1 MLGIFLLALTIR
13 SAWTLDAATEDGF
26 KLTGGSDPYYHK
38 RVVDYVMENG
48 EHLVRDEMLNYP
60 YGANN
65 NRPPLFDWSIAIAGL
80 VLAPFFGDAAES
92 TWWAMEVLPAVYG
105 ALIVFPVYAIGR
117 AQFGREAG
125 LLGALFIAVN
135 SGHISHSTISLA
147 DHDSYVIFFGTC
159 AFFFFM
165 RALTEGS
172 DARWV
177 ADWRSAES
185 IKRGFADFLQS
196 ERLALGYAGLAGM
209 TLVLVALSWK
219 GFPYLMVILVIYL
232 VSQMVIN
239 QFRRVDSLTTAMLGI
254 VALSLPILLALPYY
268 WSMGFISPW
277 WDAPAYILLA
287 FIGAS
292 VLLVPTR
299 DLPWLLVLG
308 GTVTVATLGYLLL
321 TYVFTDLGFLLFSGQ
336 GYFVRT
342 KLFDTIAEAQPPT
355 FANFV
360 FSFGLVSVWFGFFG
374 LIWMAWQLFAN
385 RLWKK
390 DYLLILIW
398 AAVALY
404 MAQSAIRFIFNAT
417 PVMALLSGWVTW
429 LLIERAGFGD
439 VLEAW
444 RHYWG
449 RHGPTILFLALGSLL
464 VGFLTFFTVGP
475 LVGFLV
481 GILLLALMLSI
492 GHMAAGEDQ
501 YSLRDRLSGLRR
513 AFEIKRPAI
522 AFVVVGLLLLPNAFY
537 GYDAAVPYDDKK
549 DHDTGVYDFLRYSL
563 LRPEEYQYDQ
573 RNNISLYPDGVSGMY
588 NRTGVCNLA
597 AYTTKIDCESNS
609 GRWSASAIWY
619 MGITGPS
626 FPASYWIDGLEWLA
640 EQDTELPQEDR
651 PGFISWWDY
660 GFWAIDI
667 GEHPT
672 VADNFQFGYQM
683 AGNFIT
689 AQSEE
694 DALALL
700 LYRLV
705 EPEVDRESDRFPPA
719 IREIMLTYY
728 SEDNVTALEQII
740 ANPGEQVPE
749 GEDINKRNAAIRAG
763 RPVLASASL
772 AVLADAIYDVE
783 QATGHSIR
791 YFGADTRLMPYSAEN
806 TGIFYAPVT
815 LADYEL
821 NDFVAVSLGLSNGQI
836 VTYEE
841 ADELL
846 RNDPTLT
853 VTSQTLDYKQRFLNS
868 MFYRAFIGWSGPDI
882 GREATDGIPGI
893 SGEIGAD
900 TSLPPLPGW
909 GLKHFKLA
917 YANNGLRIL
926 KYYDGATI
934 NGVVQTEEGAPIP
947 NATVT
952 LLDEGGTP
960 HDSVVTDA
968 LGRYSVVAT
977 AGNHT
982 LMVSMGE
989 FGSDIERVHLT
1000 SNNILAREV
1009 GILISE
1015 AQATRATQP
1024 EIRIDIEVE
1033 AASLSGE
1040 LYWDAGEREP
1050 IAGIP
1055 VTATQTAT
1063 GREFS
1068 VDSGADGSFAFDAIA
1083 PGEYRVT
1090 ADLNGHELELAN
1102 YEGVAGLQ
1110 ADQSLEIDGA
1120 VVPASV
1126 LGLIGPGI
1134 GYIPGMVSFTLED
1147 HTNGTLMQREA
1158 LTSFRF
1164 DNLLPGNYTLRLD
1177 NDNKFSEW
1185 DNNTVAFTL
1194 AAGKESHHNTT
1205 LTEGTRVSGV
1215 LSWQGEPVADEHLS
1229 ITHVGGR
1236 HATEVTSDASGY
1248 FTTILPAGTYDL
1260 YALHSDANAAWLA
1273 RIDSEAPGGLLD
1285 AAMQPAGRITGL
1297 LFNDRDGDGEF
1308 EEMQDETVVRDAE
1321 LRFESVNG
1329 RVTVRSDNR
1338 GEYDVGLPP
1347 GDYTAYANYIDMD
1360 DKLAGLKRMQLDY
1373 GTLQSDLP
1381 MSPGHDLF
1389 VILIE
1394 EHLGMEM
1401 PISGLFTLD
1410 TTAGTVYTW
1419 GDEMATMVALPSGSY
1434 QPAMLRGGYEPLPPN
1449 DKYDHFAAGELQF
1462 RLVRTPVTVTGTVVY
1477 DGVPVPGAQLSFSP
1491 ADRIGDYFLNF
1502 TADEEG
1508 GFSVE
1513 LPPHEYVY
1521 SFTSDLAGQ
1530 RYFAQGSLTLPLAGA
1545 PVSLGE
1551 VATHLLLEV
1560 GGGALHQGEL
1570 KEGEVLFTSTSAPYD
1585 VTRLFATRFSGYHGW
1600 LPPGEY
1606 WVTFEGASGGS
1617 HYSHLSTLDLSAP
1630 ALLHDLPLAQGHFIN
1645 GALISE
1651 PTGELVDEDVT
1662 LMFISEL
1669 GTAIA
1674 RSNGLDGDYGPF
1686 DLQPGSYQLEITL
1699 PGFQSYSAP
1708 VEVTGSSYFNV
1719 DMIPETLPLTLNLT
1733 YRDADGVLQPL
1744 AGVAATFSREGGWSQ
1759 TWTSDANGTIQLPE
1773 MVPARYDVSVDDYL
1787 DDGADQFY
1795 LERTLRLRPGN
1806 GHQFFDYPAT
1816 WKARFQGSVFYD
1828 RNFDGTPD
1836 GDELLAGATVEIRLG
1851 TGESVLESLETDG
1864 SGSFLIYLK
1873 PDNYLLRAFS
1883 GSGTAYTLI
1892 ESLDFNG
1899 SRDYN
1904 LSLERGVEY
1913 EWHFVAS
1920 DDGSPVAFDDV
1931 RFRAG
1936 DELLLHLEPTDGTVT
1951 TILPPGAYNLTAL
1964 LEVLDGSPDRIFVLD
1979 EAIALALADDGSAT
1993 TLELERQLLR
2003 GADVAVD
2010 RHTAPAAVGQSVNF
2024 TFNFTGTGH
2033 RTTTFQAEVT
2043 GNGENW
2049 TAIFRAPDVSVG
2061 PGESREMVL
2070 DITPG
2075 DGVIPGV
2082 YRNFNVRFFWEG
2094 QELYDDVSFDF
2105 ELEVTPTERPPPDF
2119 SISEVTWAPDNI
2131 EPGTEVTLQATVA
2144 NTIAGSGEQFPQ
2156 VGFYLNDELIEMTS
2170 TAFDGEG
2177 ESVVEATWVAS
2188 EGVHSFRVE
2197 VDPEELFSEQ
2207 DETNNAKPLVLTVE
2221 AAAEEVEDFPWV
2233 MTFVVATLLL
2243 TIAYFALRLRR

>member
-1 MLGIFLLALTIR
+1 VVGIFLLALTIR

-135 SGHISHSTISLA
+135 SGHVSHSTLSLA
-147 DHDSYVIFFGTC
+147 DHDSYIIFFGTC
-159 AFFFFM
+159 TFFFFM
-165 RALTEGS
+165 RALTEGN

-177 ADWRSAES
+177 ADWRSGES
-185 IKRGFADFLQS
+185 IKRGFTDFLQS
-196 ERLALGYAGLAGM
+196 ERLALGYAGLAGI

-219 GFPYLMVILVIYL
+219 GFPYLMVIVAVYL

-239 QFRRVDSLTTAMLGI
+239 AFRRVDSLTAAILGL
-254 VALSLPILLALPYY
+254 VTLSLPVLLSFPYY
-268 WSMGFISPW
+268 STMGFISPW

-292 VLLVPTR
+292 ALLVPTR

-308 GTVTVATLGYLLL
+308 GTAAVAAIGYLLL
-321 TYVFTDLGFLLFSGQ
+321 TYVFVDLGFLLFSGQ

-355 FANFV
+355 FANFI
-360 FSFGLVSVWFGFFG
+360 FSFGLVSVWFGVFG

-390 DYLLILIW
+390 DYLFILIW
-398 AAVALY
+398 AFVALY

-429 LLIERAGFGD
+429 LLIENAGFGN

-449 RHGPTILFLALGSLL
+449 RHGPTILFLTLGSLL
-464 VGFLTFFTVGP
+464 VGFLTIFTVGL

-501 YSLRDRLSGLRR
+501 YSLRDRLSGLHR

-522 AFVVVGLLLLPNAFY
+522 AFVVVGMLLLPNAFY
-537 GYDAAVPYDDKK
+537 GYDAAVPYEDKK

-563 LRPEEYQYDQ
+563 LRPDEYEYDQ
-573 RNNISLYPDGVSGMY
+573 RNNASLYPEGVTGMY
-588 NRTGVCNLA
+588 NRTETSQL
-597 AYTTKIDCESNS
+597 
-609 GRWSASAIWY
+609 WY
-619 MGITGPS
+619 MGISGPS

-640 EQDTELPQEDR
+640 EQDTELPQEKR

-660 GFWAIDI
+660 GFWSIDI

-672 VADNFQFGYQM
+672 VADNFQFGYQL

-689 AQSEE
+689 AQGEQ

-700 LYRLV
+700 LYRLI
-705 EPEVDRESDRFPPA
+705 EPEVDRESDRFSPG
-719 IREIMLTYY
+719 IREIMLAYY
-728 SEDNVTALEQII
+728 SEDNVTALERII

-763 RPVLASASL
+763 RPILASVSL
-772 AVLADAIYDVE
+772 AELADAIYDIE

-806 TGIFYAPVT
+806 TGILYAPVT

-821 NDFVAVSLGLSNGQI
+821 NDFVAVSLVLSNGQT
-836 VTYEE
+836 VSYKE

-846 RNDPTLT
+846 RNDPSLS
-853 VTSQTLDYKQRFLNS
+853 VTSQTLEYKQRFLDS

-882 GREATDGIPGI
+882 GREASDGIPGI

-909 GLKHFKLA
+909 GLKHFKLV

-934 NGVVQTEEGAPIP
+934 SGVVQTEEGAPVP

-952 LLDEGGTP
+952 LLDEYSTP
-960 HDSVVTDA
+960 HDSVTTDA
-968 LGRYSVVAT
+968 QGRYSIVAP

-982 LMVSMGE
+982 LTVSMGE
-989 FGSDIERVHLT
+989 FGSDIERLRLT
-1000 SNNILAREV
+1000 SNNILAREE

-1024 EIRIDIEVE
+1024 EIRVDIKVE

-1055 VTATQTAT
+1055 VTATQTVT

-1068 VDSGADGSFAFDAIA
+1068 VDSGTDGSFAFDAIA

-1102 YEGVAGLQ
+1102 YEGVAGLR

-1120 VVPASV
+1120 VIGSTV
-1126 LGLIGPGI
+1126 LGLLDRSIELTPQPLTI
-1134 GYIPGMVSFTLED
+1134 TLFD
-1147 HTNGTLMQREA
+1147 HTNSTLLRREA
-1158 LTSFRF
+1158 QTGFRF
-1164 DNLLPGNYTLRLD
+1164 DNLLPGNYTLRLEED
-1177 NDNKFSEW
+1177 EQFSDW
-1185 DNNTVAFTL
+1185 SNNTIIFSL

-1205 LTEGTRVSGV
+1205 LTAGSRVSGT
-1215 LSWQGEPVADEHLS
+1215 LTWRGDPVPETQIS
-1229 ITHVGGR
+1229 ITHQGR
-1236 HATEVTSDASGY
+1236 LHSEEVETDAQGH
-1248 FTTILPAGTYDL
+1248 FTTILPKGTYDF
-1260 YALHSDANAAWLA
+1260 YALHTDANAAWLA
-1273 RIDSEAPGGLLD
+1273 RVETGSAEELMAI
-1285 AAMQPAGRITGL
+1285 MQPAGTITGK
-1297 LFNDRDGDGEF
+1297 LFKDLDGDGVF
-1308 EEMQDETVVRDAE
+1308 EPGSNERDVGGAE
-1321 LRFESVNG
+1321 VWLDSANG
-1329 RVTVRSDNR
+1329 RLTLMSGPR
-1338 GEYDVGLPP
+1338 GDFEALLPP
-1347 GDYTAYANYIDMD
+1347 GDYTAYAFFAEAEGI
-1360 DKLAGLKRMQLDY
+1360 LAGLKRMQLEY
-1373 GTLQSDLP
+1373 GTLEADLP
-1381 MSPGHDLF
+1381 LSVGHDLF
-1389 VILIE
+1389 VILTE
-1394 EHLGMEM
+1394 EHLGEERQVGGVFSLEAT
-1401 PISGLFTLD
+1401 SGLLH
-1410 TTAGTVYTW
+1410 TW
-1419 GDEMATMVALPSGSY
+1419 TDEMGTMLPL
-1434 QPAMLRGGYEPLPPN
+1434 PAGNYRPAIHLTGYESLLP
-1449 DKYDHFAAGELQF
+1449 DDERYDHFGPGELQF
-1462 RLVRTPVTVTGTVVY
+1462 QLLRTPVLVTGTVVHA
-1477 DGVPVPGAQLSFSP
+1477 GEPLASAQISFTP
-1491 ADRIGDYFLNF
+1491 ADRPGSYHLNF
-1502 TADEEG
+1502 STGPDGKFIAT
-1508 GFSVE
+1508 
-1513 LPPHEYVY
+1513 LPPHDYYYEATLELGGELYAA
-1521 SFTSDLAGQ
+1521 SGQLAVEL
-1530 RYFAQGSLTLPLAGA
+1530 GSA
-1545 PVSLGE
+1545 PVALGE
-1551 VATHLLLEV
+1551 VATELLLQV
-1560 GGGALHQGEL
+1560 SGGARHQGEL
-1570 KEGEVLFTSTSAPYD
+1570 REGEVLFTSTSAPYD
-1585 VTRLFATRFSGYHGW
+1585 MTRLISTHFSGYHGW

-1606 WVTFEGASGGS
+1606 WVTFEGAAAGS
-1617 HYSHLSTLDLSAP
+1617 HYSHLSTLDLTMP
-1630 ALLHDLPLAQGHFIN
+1630 ILLHDLALAQGHFIN

-1674 RSNGLDGDYGPF
+1674 NSNGLDGDYGPF
-1686 DLQPGSYQLEITL
+1686 DLQPGSYQLEIIL

-1708 VEVTGSSYFNV
+1708 VEVAGSSYFNV

-1744 AGVAATFSREGGWSQ
+1744 AGVEATFSREGGWSQ
-1759 TWTSDANGTIQLPE
+1759 TWTSDANGTIELPE
-1773 MVPARYDVSVDDYL
+1773 MVPARYDVSVDDHL
-1787 DDGADQFY
+1787 NDGADQFY
-1795 LERTLRLRPGN
+1795 LERTLRLRAGK
-1806 GHQFFDYPAT
+1806 GHQFFDYSAT

-1851 TGESVLESLETDG
+1851 AGESVLESLETDADG
-1864 SGSFLIYLK
+1864 NFLIYLK
-1873 PDNYLLRAFS
+1873 PDGYLLRAFS

-1920 DDGSPVAFDDV
+1920 DDGSPVDFDDV

-1936 DELLLHLEPTDGTVT
+1936 DELLLHLVPADGVVT
-1951 TILPPGAYNLTAL
+1951 TILPPGEYNLTAL
-1964 LEVLDGSPDRIFVLD
+1964 LEFLDSSPDRIFVLD
-1979 EAIALALADDGSAT
+1979 EAITLALADDGSAT

-2003 GADVAVD
+2003 GADVTVD
-2010 RHTAPAAVGQSVNF
+2010 RLTAPTAVGQAVNF

-2043 GNGENW
+2043 GDGENW
-2049 TAIFRAPDVSVG
+2049 TAIFRAPDVEVP
-2061 PGESREMVL
+2061 PGESRELVL

-2082 YRNFNVRFFWEG
+2082 YHNFNVRFFWEG

-2105 ELEVTPTERPPPDF
+2105 ALEVTPTERPPPDF

-2144 NTIAGSGEQFPQ
+2144 NTVAGSGEQFPQ
-2156 VGFYLNDELIEMTS
+2156 VGFYLDDELIEMTS
-2170 TAFDGEG
+2170 VAFDGEG

-2207 DETNNAKPLVLTVE
+2207 DETNNAKPLSLTVK
-2221 AAAEEVEDFPWV
+2221 AAAEEAEGFQWL
-2233 MTFVVATLLL
+2233 MTFMVATLLL